1 MPAPFTPEQVNALS
15 VTERVNS
22 SISLVGILFI
32 LITYSFYPSFNKPI
46 NRLIFFATWANL
58 GTCIASL
65 ISIDG
70 YRVSDTGP
78 LCKFQ
83 AFLVQM

>member
-1 MPAPFTPEQVNALS
+1 MPASLTPEQVSALS
-15 VTERVNS
+15 ITERVNS
-22 SISLVGILFI
+22 SVSLLGILFI
-32 LITYSFYPSFNKPI
+32 LVTYTFYPSFNKPI

-58 GTCIASL
+58 GTCIAAL

-70 YRVSDTGP
+70 FKYGEETS
-78 LCKFQ
+78 LCRFQ

>member
-1 MPAPFTPEQVNALS
+1 MSDLTPRQVNALS

-22 SISLVGILFI
+22 CISLVGILFI
-32 LITYSFYPSFNKPI
+32 LVTYLAHPSFNKPI

-58 GTCIASL
+58 GTCIAAL
-65 ISIDG
+65 ISSDG
-70 YRVSDTGP
+70 YAYGNEAP

>member
-1 MPAPFTPEQVNALS
+1 MSDLTPQQVNALS

-22 SISLVGILFI
+22 CISLVGIFFI
-32 LITYSFYPSFNKPI
+32 LVTYLAHPSFNKPI

-58 GTCIASL
+58 GTCIAAL
-65 ISIDG
+65 ISSYG
-70 YRVSDTGP
+70 YAYGNEAP